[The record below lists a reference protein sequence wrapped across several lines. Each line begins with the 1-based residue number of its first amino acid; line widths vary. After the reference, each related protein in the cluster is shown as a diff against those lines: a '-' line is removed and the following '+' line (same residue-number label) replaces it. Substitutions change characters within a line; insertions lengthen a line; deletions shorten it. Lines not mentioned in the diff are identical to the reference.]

1 MSLQETLLS
10 VFEASGETYGSR
22 RLSKAVTDLGIKIGR
37 FKARRLMRE
46 LEIKAKCPKAKV
58 WRKQAVDFAENS
70 ANGQC
75 AMMPDTIWAGDITYI
90 PTDEGW
96 LYLAIVIDWFSRL
109 IVGWSVSDT
118 PDSRLCVQ
126 SLRLAIHRRKPP
138 ADVIFHSDR
147 GSQYSSQAFRNVLTE
162 AKMVHSQSR
171 AGKCTDNAVTERF
184 FRSLKVEKLNG
195 YRFKTRE
202 QALLCVAEYIE
213 DFYNPRR
220 LHSALGNRSPM
231 QFEMDC
237 LRI

>member
-1 MSLQETLLS
+1 MKSYVVDLRREGISPAQLSRCFSLNRSTSHRWEKSPPNQTLMSLQETLLS

-22 RLSKAVTDLGIKIGR
+22 RLSQAVTDLGIKIGR

-90 PTDEGW
+90 PTDECW

-109 IVGWSVSDT
+109 IVIWSVSDT

-126 SLRLAIHRRKPP
+126 AFATCHSPPQAPCGRYFPLRPRLPIQQPSLSEC
-138 ADVIFHSDR
+138 AD
-147 GSQYSSQAFRNVLTE
+147 
-162 AKMVHSQSR
+162 
-171 AGKCTDNAVTERF
+171 
-184 FRSLKVEKLNG
+184 RSENG
-195 YRFKTRE
+195 
-202 QALLCVAEYIE
+202 A
-213 DFYNPRR
+213 
-220 LHSALGNRSPM
+220 
-231 QFEMDC
+231 
-237 LRI
+237 

>member
-1 MSLQETLLS
+1 MFNYSKISAFETS
-10 VFEASGETYGSR
+10 CETYGSR
-22 RLSKAVTDLGIKIGR
+22 RLSQAVTDLGIKIGR
-37 FKARRLMRE
+37 FKVRRLMQE

-58 WRKQAVDFAENS
+58 WRKQTVDFAGNR
-70 ANGQC
+70 ANEQC
-75 AMMPDTIWAGDITYI
+75 AMMPDTSWAGDITYI

-109 IVGWSVSDT
+109 VVGWSVSDT
-118 PDSRLCVQ
+118 PDSRLCIQ
-126 SLRLAIHRRKPP
+126 ALQLAIHRRKPP
-138 ADVIFHSDR
+138 ADIIFHSDR

-184 FRSLKVEKLNG
+184 FRSLKTEKLNG

-231 QFEMDC
+231 QFEMDG

>member
-126 SLRLAIHRRKPP
+126 SLRLAIHRRKPLRTL
-138 ADVIFHSDR
+138 FST
-147 GSQYSSQAFRNVLTE
+147 QTE
-162 AKMVHSQSR
+162 APNTAAKP
-171 AGKCTDNAVTERF
+171 
-184 FRSLKVEKLNG
+184 FRT
-195 YRFKTRE
+195 Y
-202 QALLCVAEYIE
+202 
-213 DFYNPRR
+213 
-220 LHSALGNRSPM
+220 
-231 QFEMDC
+231 
-237 LRI
+237 